1 MRDENDLGSNEV
13 ALPPG
18 TKRRGQPPLGL
29 RALTN
34 AERQEAFRRRKLARL
49 SLSSEELPKASMATL
64 LARLQELTTHAKGK
78 PWQASAVHQVLDE
91 IRRRSP
97 LSARSLSMG
106 VAPRE
111 DR

>member
-1 MRDENDLGSNEV
+1 MRDENDPGSSEV

-18 TKRRGQPPLGL
+18 TRRRGRLPP
-29 RALTN
+29 
-34 AERQEAFRRRKLARL
+34 
-49 SLSSEELPKASMATL
+49 
-64 LARLQELTTHAKGK
+64 
-78 PWQASAVHQVLDE
+78 QVLDE